1 MDQRLDMDFVEMG
14 CDAFREVRHLFTGRH
29 MDMVIDSVLLA
40 NTPGRFWTLDPGDRE
55 FFSLLWD

>member
-1 MDQRLDMDFVEMG
+1 MDFVEMG